1 MMLEWIR
8 KFDIRKAGICSVV
21 SHGIGIVLHILVIA
35 NIIPYLWVNGG
46 RTETFAAA
54 QQIST
59 SSIIM
64 LLVNILI
71 TLIASRIIPVRLNKF
86 WGILLSTFLV
96 ITLPVTLVGVIQQF
110 LGTTFEKCVTGI
122 VTIIGFCADTRIAFE
137 RRW

>member
-21 SHGIGIVLHILVIA
+21 SRGIGIVLHILVIA

-110 LGTTFEKCVTGI
+110 LGTPFEKCVTGI